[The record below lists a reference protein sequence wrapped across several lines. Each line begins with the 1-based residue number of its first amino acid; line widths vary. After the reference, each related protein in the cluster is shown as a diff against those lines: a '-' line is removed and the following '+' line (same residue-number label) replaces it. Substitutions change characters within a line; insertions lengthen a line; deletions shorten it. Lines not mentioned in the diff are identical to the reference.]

1 LKTEAVKL
9 RRRIGWS
16 LVLAV
21 AIASASA
28 SAQEHHHDNATQPAS
43 GGRTDS
49 TDNRGFS
56 GLSLSSGNGPIHIDA
71 DSLAVDSKSNVMVWR
86 GHVHAVQS
94 GTDLTSD
101 VLQVSYG
108 KDFHEIKQAV
118 ADGNVRV
125 TQGGRWATGDHAV
138 LDQTARTIEM
148 TGSPVIHD
156 GPDQITGTKILVYLD
171 SQKSVVEGARAVIFP
186 RKQETHDNIKDVDN
200 GAERKD

>member
-1 LKTEAVKL
+1 
-9 RRRIGWS
+9 
-16 LVLAV
+16 LAIV
-21 AIASASA
+21 IAIAIAA
-28 SAQEHHHDNATQPAS
+28 ARANAEENRNDNAAQPS
-43 GGRTDS
+43 SSKGGSDATDH
-49 TDNRGFS
+49 RGFA
-56 GLSLSSGNGPIHIDA
+56 GLSLSSGNGPINIEA
-71 DSLAVDSKSNVMVWR
+71 DSLSVDSKSNVMVWR

-148 TGSPVIHD
+148 TGNPVIHD

-186 RKQETHDNIKDVDN
+186 RKRETRDNIKDEDN
-200 GAERKD
+200 RAQRTD